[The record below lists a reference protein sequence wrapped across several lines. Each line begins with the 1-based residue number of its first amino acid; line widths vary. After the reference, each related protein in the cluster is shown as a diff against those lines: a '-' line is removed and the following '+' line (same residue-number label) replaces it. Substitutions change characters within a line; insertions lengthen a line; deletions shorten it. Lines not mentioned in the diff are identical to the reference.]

1 MDDAPDYDTFAE
13 QLDAIEAKLDRLLA
27 FAAFVEETVK
37 PFTEGKNAKYLA
49 LLAMK
54 KAGGRG

>member
-1 MDDAPDYDTFAE
+1 METPEHDTFADRM
-13 QLDAIEAKLDRLLA
+13 DAIEAKLDRILE
-27 FAAFVEETVK
+27 FTAFVEETVR

-54 KAGGRG
+54 KAGRG